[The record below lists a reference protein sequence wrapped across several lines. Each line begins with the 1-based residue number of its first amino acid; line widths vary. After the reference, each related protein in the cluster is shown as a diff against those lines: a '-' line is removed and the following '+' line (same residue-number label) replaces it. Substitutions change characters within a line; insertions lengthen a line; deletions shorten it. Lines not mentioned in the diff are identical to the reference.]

1 MTDHKVPANK
11 LASLVN
17 TALASL
23 EGTYG
28 TTTERAVFRWL
39 SGETRWPLPPTRAA
53 LEHITG
59 LTCTQLGFR
68 PKDGTPSPPA
78 PEEDPVYRRAFIA
91 AASAAGATL
100 ATPANTAPR
109 RLGSGDVARLNAK
122 LAAVVSMDD
131 RYGGTPE
138 LEAHATA
145 LTTETL
151 DLQQN
156 GTSSARVRSEL
167 YAVAA
172 AFITSAMW
180 AAIDGR
186 RLDAAQ
192 GHLNHAVTLAGLAGD
207 PAVQFRVWGHASVLY
222 RQLGRHT
229 DAMAAAEASRA
240 TGITRRD
247 PMYASLALAR
257 LAVDHADLGDTR
269 TALRT
274 LGQAQDAFDRADP
287 TLRRPPWMRF
297 YDRAELD
304 SLALFTHL
312 QLGRWDEAEHHA
324 HRSLA
329 YLRPDLH
336 RNRALTHA
344 NLALAQLGQ
353 GELEPAL
360 ATAQTIPPEM
370 ARKGRIGKLLSDFT
384 RRMTDLAPGSA
395 GQRTWTEHRKAQ
407 A

>member
-1 MTDHKVPANK
+1 MNRKGDAVPHTPNRALAAWMTDHKVPANK

-28 TTTERAVFRWL
+28 TTTERAVFGWL

-138 LEAHATA
+138 LEAHATT

-156 GTSSARVRSEL
+156 GTSSARVHSEL

-172 AFITSAMW
+172 AFTTSAMW

-192 GHLNHAVTLAGLAGD
+192 GHLNHAVTLA
-207 PAVQFRVWGHASVLY
+207 
-222 RQLGRHT
+222 
-229 DAMAAAEASRA
+229 
-240 TGITRRD
+240 
-247 PMYASLALAR
+247 
-257 LAVDHADLGDTR
+257 
-269 TALRT
+269 
-274 LGQAQDAFDRADP
+274 
-287 TLRRPPWMRF
+287 
-297 YDRAELD
+297 
-304 SLALFTHL
+304 LFTHL
-312 QLGRWDEAEHHA
+312 RLGRWDEAEHHA

-353 GELEPAL
+353 GDLEPAL

-370 ARKGRIGKLLSDFT
+370 ARKGRIGKLLGDFT

-395 GQRTWTEHRKAQ
+395 GQRTWTEHRRAQ